1 MKIFGY
7 HDGAA
12 AYGGDW
18 NAVDQYDDTTITDIS
33 DPAGDNAANEITS
46 IPSPFARMEL
56 TRTAFAR
63 IVSGGLKGNT
73 IHHKLVAQ
81 CFDIGEIFF
90 NYDKFHGLGQV
101 NLLKWDKS
109 QANALAASSNPAH
122 ALLGRTLQLYLNQ
135 DGDDFNFAPLQSIY
149 LLTYSG
155 PGMMKPNMVI
165 GATSPVSFFFTP
177 GNDLSAIGPHLPVGG
192 HTLFQKDANG
202 QFTPLL
208 ERDKDYVLYWY
219 KLQKAFPDFANRFKE
234 INAYLDETFK
244 LLPHDLQLAVNGL
257 TAADYSALQPLELA
271 AGVPVEVLGTNLRQ
285 TAGPDLASSGFLINS
300 DRPAKKPLVLPV
312 GLFTMPWQYVN
323 APWNSAT
330 RIPTRDPR
338 ALDERTLPND
348 GTKYPYLTMDD
359 LLENEIIEINSPLSE
374 KDFFG
379 GNYTGET
386 HPQHAYLLPVKPLYF
401 DYFSVENLKQAIR
414 IEYKPD
420 GNYAHH
426 VKVTLKVPV
435 AAGTVT
441 YERTY
446 YNLAEGNEPASPQD
460 GRIVAK
466 DFSAV
471 LFPIMRFPAG
481 VQADYRAALL
491 TKITGLKASI
501 DFYDADGKLLTP
513 TLTTKL
519 NNDAAGNLLST
530 EEGETPIYALNDNFD
545 FMAFVFNDGTRGLAI
560 PSWRGNQGANTFKFA
575 VDFGT
580 TNTHIEYETDGGPIK
595 PLDDKAGQFGM
606 LTEEITKNV
615 SLNLNVRNNF
625 IPLHAEDGEDTLF
638 PMRTMLGYK
647 KGTAWKTKTSPY
659 VTGSLAFYYDKGI
672 NPLPYKSLVS
682 NLKWSTDTDIEAMIN
697 VYLGSLLLFMRNKV
711 LMEGGNLTSTK
722 VTWFYPTS
730 MPPFM
735 VGMLA
740 KTWSNLYAQYFGGP
754 ATNVVS
760 IPEAVAPYLY
770 YASGFAAVGDV
781 LTIDI
786 GGGTSDAVII
796 DKGGSP
802 ACITS
807 FRFAANALFGDG
819 FITKGGI
826 KHNSFVK
833 HFKDKITHVL
843 KDNKLTSVSKRI
855 EEVGNETQSSNDLTS
870 FFFTLVKNTD
880 VIKQKCGD
888 NVDFMKML
896 AASPGAKTLFLL
908 FYTAIIYHLAHL
920 IKAKGKHDPA
930 IREPQYIAFSGN
942 GSKLL
947 QMLNVG
953 TDMGK
958 KALERYTQAIFEK
971 VTGQPYLHKK
981 GVELIIDL
989 DKPKEATCKGG
1000 LEAADGMKV
1009 PGVECLL
1016 GTADDRFVTGETYS
1030 LILDDN
1036 APDTDVKDGMQ
1047 KAMNNFAD
1055 TFFALMHEQKP
1066 EELFGTWD
1074 EDTLK
1079 PFRSLFTDD
1088 PMNCIPA
1095 AQKFYGLESKD
1106 AIKSSL
1112 FFIPVTNL
1120 IYELAK
1126 EIPFD

>member
-12 AYGGDW
+12 AFGGDW

-63 IVSGGLKGNT
+63 VVSGGLKGNT

-90 NYDKFHGLGQV
+90 NYDKFHDLGLV

-109 QANALAASSNPAH
+109 QANALAASPNPAH
-122 ALLGRTLQLYLNQ
+122 ALLGRTLQLYLSQ
-135 DGDDFNFAPLQSIY
+135 DGNDFNFAPLQSIY

-155 PGMMKPNMVI
+155 PGMTKPNMVI

-202 QFTPLL
+202 QFAPLL

-219 KLQKAFPDFANRFKE
+219 KLQRAFPDFANRFKE
-234 INAYLDETFK
+234 INAYLDETFRH
-244 LLPHDLQLAVNGL
+244 LSHDLQLAVNSL
-257 TAADYSALQPLELA
+257 TAADFGALQPLELA

-285 TAGPDLASSGFLINS
+285 TAGPDLASSGFLVNS

-330 RIPTRDPR
+330 RVPTRDDR
-338 ALDERTLPND
+338 ALDDRTLPGD

-359 LLENEIIEINSPLSE
+359 LLEKEIIEINSPLSE
-374 KDFFG
+374 KDFFD
-379 GNYTGET
+379 GNCTGET
-386 HPQHAYLLPVKPLYF
+386 HPQHAYLLPVKPQYF
-401 DYFSVENLKQAIR
+401 DYFSVEDLKQAIR
-414 IEYKPD
+414 IEYRPD

-446 YNLAEGNEPASPQD
+446 YNLADGNEPASPQD

-471 LFPIMRFPAG
+471 LFPVMRFPAG
-481 VQADYRAALL
+481 VQADYRVAFL
-491 TKITGLKASI
+491 TKITSLKASL
-501 DFYDADGKLLTP
+501 DFYDSNGNLLAP
-513 TLTTKL
+513 TLHSKL
-519 NNDAAGNLLST
+519 NYDAAGNLLST
-530 EEGETPIYALNDNFD
+530 VEGETPVYALNDNFD
-545 FMAFVFNDGTRGLAI
+545 FMAFVFDDGTRGLAI

-580 TNTHIEYETDGGPIK
+580 TNTHIEYTVDGLSR
-595 PLDDKAGQFGM
+595 PLDDQAGQLGV
-606 LTEEITKNV
+606 LTEDIFINV
-615 SLNLNVRNNF
+615 VLKLSIQNNF
-625 IPLHAEDGEDTLF
+625 IPLHTGDEQDTQF

-647 KGTAWKTKTSPY
+647 KGTAWAAATSPY
-659 VTGSLAFYYDKGI
+659 VTGSLDFYYDKGI

-682 NLKWSTDTDIEAMIN
+682 NLKWSNDPNVAAMIN

-711 LMEGGNLTSTK
+711 LMEGGNLASTK

-730 MPPFM
+730 MSTFM
-735 VGMLA
+735 VGMLQG
-740 KTWSNLYAQYFGGP
+740 TWNNLYAQYFGGST
-754 ATNVVS
+754 ANVVS
-760 IPEAVAPYLY
+760 IPEALAPYRY
-770 YASGFAAVGDV
+770 YAQNFAAVGDV
-781 LTIDI
+781 LTVDI

-796 DKGGSP
+796 DRHGFP
-802 ACITS
+802 ASITS

-819 FITKGGI
+819 FIMAGGI
-826 KHNSFVK
+826 NQNGFVRY
-833 HFKDKITHVL
+833 FKDKITQVL
-843 KDNKLTSVSKRI
+843 RDNELDSVVNRI
-855 EEVGNETQSSNDLTS
+855 NKVADETLSSSDLTS
-870 FFFTLVKNTD
+870 FFFTLSKNTD
-880 VIKQKCGD
+880 VVKKACED

-896 AASPGAKTLFLL
+896 AASRGAKTLFLL
-908 FYTAIIYHLAHL
+908 FYTAIVYHLAHL
-920 IKAKGKHDPA
+920 IKAKGEQNPA

-953 TDMGK
+953 THVGK

-971 VTGQPYLHKK
+971 VTGRDYPHQR
-981 GVELIIDL
+981 GVNLIIDL

-1000 LEAADGMKV
+1000 LNANAGMAV

-1016 GTADDRFVTGETYS
+1016 GTDDDRFVTGETYS
-1030 LILDDN
+1030 LILDDG
-1036 APDTDVKDGMQ
+1036 APDDHVKDGMQ

-1055 TFFALMHEQKP
+1055 TFFALMHEQRP
-1066 EELFGTWD
+1066 DEQFGTWD

-1095 AQKFYGLESKD
+1095 ARNFYGLQPND

>member
-7 HDGAA
+7 HDGATTF
-12 AYGGDW
+12 GGDW

-63 IVSGGLKGNT
+63 VVATGLKGNT

-90 NYDKFHGLGQV
+90 NYDKFHGLGLV
-101 NLLKWDKS
+101 NLLKWDKG

-122 ALLGRTLQLYLNQ
+122 ALLGRTLQLYLSQ

-285 TAGPDLASSGFLINS
+285 TAGPDLAGSGFLVNS
-300 DRPAKKPLVLPV
+300 GRPAKKPLVLPV

-338 ALDERTLPND
+338 ALDDRTLPND

-374 KDFFG
+374 KDFFD

-386 HPQHAYLLPVKPLYF
+386 HPQHAYLLPVKPQYF
-401 DYFSVENLKQAIR
+401 DYFSVEDLKQSIR
-414 IEYKPD
+414 IEYRPD

-435 AAGTVT
+435 AAGTIT

-471 LFPIMRFPAG
+471 LFPVMRFPNG
-481 VQADYRAALL
+481 VQADYRVALL
-491 TKITGLKASI
+491 TRTKSLKASI

-513 TLTTKL
+513 TFTTKL
-519 NNDAAGNLLST
+519 NNDAAGNLLSKA
-530 EEGETPIYALNDNFD
+530 EGESPVYALNDNFD
-545 FMAFVFNDGTRGLAI
+545 FMAFVFDDGTRGLAI
-560 PSWRGNQGANTFKFA
+560 PSWRGNQGANTFEFA

-580 TNTHIEYETDGGPIK
+580 TNTHIEYKADGQSSK
-595 PLDDKAGQFGM
+595 PLDDLAGQLGV
-606 LTEEITKNV
+606 LTEDVFKNDI
-615 SLNLNVRNNF
+615 LKVRIKNNF
-625 IPLHAEDGEDTLF
+625 IPLHTGDEEDTQF

-647 KGTAWKTKTSPY
+647 KGTSWTSATSPY
-659 VTGSLAFYYDKGI
+659 VTGSLFFYYDKGI
-672 NPLPYKSLVS
+672 NSLPYKSLLS
-682 NLKWSTDTDIEAMIN
+682 NLKWSNDPNVAAMIN

-711 LMEGGNLTSTK
+711 LMEGGNLASTK

-730 MPPFM
+730 MSPFM
-735 VGMLA
+735 VGILQN
-740 KTWSNLYAQYFGGP
+740 TWNSLYAQYFGGP
-754 ATNVVS
+754 ATNVAS
-760 IPEAVAPYLY
+760 IPEALAPYRY
-770 YASGFAAVGDV
+770 YASNFAAVGDV
-781 LTIDI
+781 LTVDI

-796 DKGGSP
+796 DKSGSP

-819 FITKGGI
+819 FIMADGI
-826 KHNSFVK
+826 NQNGFVK
-833 HFKDKITHVL
+833 YYKDKITQVL
-843 KDNKLTSVSKRI
+843 QDNGLHNVVRRI
-855 EEVGNETQSSNDLTS
+855 DEVAEETQSSSDLTS
-870 FFFTLVKNTD
+870 FFFTLSKNTD
-880 VIKQKCGD
+880 VTNKKCED

-896 AASPGAKTLFLL
+896 AASRGAKTLFLL
-908 FYTAIIYHLAHL
+908 FYTAIVYHLAHL
-920 IKAKGKHDPA
+920 IKAKGEQNPA

-953 TDMGK
+953 TTVGK

-971 VTGQPYLHKK
+971 VTGHSYPHKK
-981 GVELIIDL
+981 GVNLIIDL
-989 DKPKEATCKGG
+989 KKPKEATCKGG
-1000 LEAADGMKV
+1000 LKANAGMSV
-1009 PGVECLL
+1009 PIVECLL
-1016 GTADDRFVTGETYS
+1016 GTDDDRFVSSETYS

-1036 APDTDVKDGMQ
+1036 TLDPTIKNGLQQTMD
-1047 KAMNNFAD
+1047 NFAA
-1055 TFFALMHEQKP
+1055 TFFALMLEQKP
-1066 EELFGTWD
+1066 DEQFGTWD
-1074 EDTLK
+1074 ADTLE
-1079 PFRSLFTDD
+1079 PYRQLFTDD

-1095 AQKFYGLESKD
+1095 ARDFYGLLSKNT
-1106 AIKSSL
+1106 IKSSL